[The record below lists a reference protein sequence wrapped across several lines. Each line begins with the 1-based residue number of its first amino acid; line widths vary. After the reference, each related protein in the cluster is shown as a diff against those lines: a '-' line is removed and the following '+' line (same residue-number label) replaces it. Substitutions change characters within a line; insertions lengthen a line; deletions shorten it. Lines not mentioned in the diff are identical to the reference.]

1 MRLLTT
7 GLLILFISGIASS
20 TEADN
25 DFAEIDGDFDEFDE
39 FDGADTTVKAK
50 SDKTATDNDFEDED
64 EEEFETK
71 PKGKNFEPEV
81 EDAVVEDVDSEFNH
95 FADEEEFEGFNNDDD
110 HEDEFEHMST
120 KGRGAKE
127 KPRPTAAPPKTIK
140 ITNIPAH
147 LRNNWENYYLEM
159 LMVAGIVVYFLNFFT
174 GKAKNQKI
182 ANSWF
187 NSHKVFFWKIYVRI

>member
-39 FDGADTTVKAK
+39 FDGADPTVKAK
-50 SDKTATDNDFEDED
+50 SDKTAADNDFEDED

-71 PKGKNFEPEV
+71 PKSQNFEPEV

-140 ITNIPAH
+140 ITNILAH
-147 LRNNWENYYLEM
+147 LRNNWEN
-159 LMVAGIVVYFLNFFT
+159 
-174 GKAKNQKI
+174 
-182 ANSWF
+182 
-187 NSHKVFFWKIYVRI
+187 